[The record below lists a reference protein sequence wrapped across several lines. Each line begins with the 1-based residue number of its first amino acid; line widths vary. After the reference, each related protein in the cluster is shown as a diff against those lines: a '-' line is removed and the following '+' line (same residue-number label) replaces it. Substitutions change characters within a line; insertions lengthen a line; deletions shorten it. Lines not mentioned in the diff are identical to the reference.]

1 MYYDNKLIVLKIY
14 KCVLLTKAFNI
25 YYLCFV
31 FSGALRTLQKSSEW
45 GQEIRQ
51 VLNNGLTR
59 PRNGKDC
66 GDHPPITPTMLASR
80 NELDGDSW
88 KLYDF
93 IVRHFV
99 ATISRDCRYYSKTV
113 TFKIGT
119 ETFTYNWR
127 TLIDAGFTAITPWK
141 ALPKNELAVNF
152 ERDEKLNIKDVRKQI
167 ICKYKYKLVAI
178 VL

>member
-1 MYYDNKLIVLKIY
+1 MNCCKNVYYINKLTFTFFK
-14 KCVLLTKAFNI
+14 
-25 YYLCFV
+25 YLNFILFDV
-31 FSGALRTLQKSSEW
+31 TDFRPAVRSLQKSNEW

-51 VLNNGLTR
+51 VLSNGLTR

-93 IVRHFV
+93 IVRHFI
-99 ATISRDCRYYSKTV
+99 ATVSKDCRYYSKTV
-113 TFKIGT
+113 TFKIGS

-152 ERDEKLNIKDVRKQI
+152 ERDEKLNIKDVR
-167 ICKYKYKLVAI
+167 
-178 VL
+178 